1 MLSFGEVVMNLAK
14 INKSAYLARLKRATE
29 DKTDKRPEVRFPIG
43 FCKPGC
49 KVPLFMGSVHEG
61 PCRNE

>member
-1 MLSFGEVVMNLAK
+1 MNLAK